1 MKKVPLTELVLDGFK
16 SFADRT
22 TIHFND
28 GITGIVGPNGSG
40 KSNITEAIRWVMG
53 ESSAKSLR
61 GTNMK
66 DVIFAGSQYRK
77 PLNKAEVTLI
87 FDNRKRELAFDT
99 DEVSITRNILRS
111 GDSEFLI
118 NGQQV
123 RMRDVRTLFL
133 DSGISQNSLAI
144 ISQGRVD
151 QILNSRPEQRRVI
164 FEEAAGVLHFKQQK
178 EAAQGQLKKTQDNL
192 IRINDLVKELEGR
205 LEPLHEQ
212 SSLAK
217 EYKFQKAGL
226 DKELK
231 SLLAFEIEDIN
242 KQKETIQK
250 SADKNKI
257 LLSKLDAEVKESQN
271 AVSEKRAEYQ
281 KIRDEREKVQNE
293 LLKLSQQLSDLNANL
308 QMAEQSRQFDD
319 ATKIEYQNQ
328 VETLKKS
335 LVQLNAH
342 LESLQKDQASLKK
355 QQAVLQEKR
364 DKLTSELSEN
374 PEELNKKLEDCR
386 NDYIQLLQDQAAV
399 NNQVINLNTE
409 LKRSKADT
417 TYQSNDVGKQ
427 LSEAKAELEKLRAEG
442 KDLTA
447 KRKDKNAAF
456 AEASDQSNDLNDQIR
471 RLQQT
476 VNDERNKLEKIEARH
491 EALINIQKRHE
502 GYYYGVRNVLNHL
515 NDFPGVIGAV
525 GELLTFPAELEAA
538 MTTAL
543 GGGVQD
549 LITDSRNSAKNAINQ
564 LKRSRAGRATF
575 LPLDGL
581 RQYTIPQSTVT
592 TLKSFNGFK
601 GIASELV
608 ESKTDHNIT
617 AAINYLLGSVLIVDT
632 IENAMAISQR
642 IGRYRIVTLD
652 GDVVSPGGSMTGGQK
667 NLRNNSPL
675 QTATEI
681 NQLEKQISS
690 LTRSFKEDQ
699 AQLKDL
705 VDQSVKVENKLQK
718 LHDSLQ
724 EINQTINE
732 AAISFQNQE
741 KEVKRLQDANTLYE
755 SRVKQ
760 RNDHIVEL
768 QKQIAE
774 ANDKQALLSKQG
786 EEKKS
791 QMNELQSRIKNFN
804 NLSQRVQS
812 ELSKLDPQI
821 AVFANKLENLAV
833 QEKDKRNQ
841 IDNNEKQAADLKEK
855 LTDLNQN
862 GELSVKKNTDLKK
875 QKEKI
880 KQKNEQ
886 LQNKLNELSSQL
898 GQFDAQINQ
907 LDQVASRNYDLRK
920 DAAIEQE
927 DYSVKIAKFN
937 SLIDQRLE
945 TLRDDYALTFEAA
958 IAQAEGQN
966 DQETREKL
974 AKSVKLHR
982 MSLEDIGPVN
992 LDSIQEYEDVKK
1004 RYDFLNGQQNDLLK
1018 ARDDLEKSMNELD
1031 EEVKSRFKATF
1042 EAVAES
1048 FKRIFPLVFGGG
1060 KAKLELTEPNNLLE
1074 TGIEIIAQPPGKKLQ
1089 RLSLLSGGERALTAI
1104 TLLFAMLQVNPVPFC
1119 LLDEVEAALDDAN
1132 VTRFAQFLLKYNLKT
1147 QFIVITHRR
1156 GTMKQAD
1163 QLYGVVMQESGISQ
1177 VLSVSLKEMKKK
1189 NGVK

>member
-1 MKKVPLTELVLDGFK
+1 MPLTELVLDGFK

-53 ESSAKSLR
+53 EASAKSLR

-77 PLNKAEVTLI
+77 SLNKAEVTLI
-87 FDNRKRELAFDT
+87 FDNQKRELAFDA
-99 DEVSITRNILRS
+99 DEVSITRKILRS

-242 KQKETIQK
+242 KQKEDVQK

-257 LLSKLDAEVKESQN
+257 LLSKLDAEVKESQD
-271 AVSEKRAEYQ
+271 AVSKKRAEYQ
-281 KIRDEREKVQNE
+281 EIRDEREKVQNE
-293 LLKLSQQLSDLNANL
+293 LLKLGQQLSDLNANL

-335 LVQLNAH
+335 LVELNAH
-342 LESLQKDQASLKK
+342 LDSLQKDQASLKK
-355 QQAVLQEKR
+355 QQAVLQKKR
-364 DKLTSELSEN
+364 DKLIGELSEN

-417 TYQSNDVGKQ
+417 TYQSNDVAKQ
-427 LSEAKAELEKLRAEG
+427 LTEAKAELEKLRTEG
-442 KDLTA
+442 KNLTA
-447 KRKDKNAAF
+447 KRKDKNTAF
-456 AEASDQSNDLNDQIR
+456 AEINDQSKELNEQIR
-471 RLQQT
+471 RLQET

-515 NDFPGVIGAV
+515 SDFPGVIGVV

-601 GIASELV
+601 GIASDLV

-617 AAINYLLGSVLIVDT
+617 AAINYLLGSVVIVDS

-681 NQLEKQISS
+681 NQLEQQIKS
-690 LTRSFKEDQ
+690 LTSSFKEDQ
-699 AQLKDL
+699 AQLKAL
-705 VDQSVKVENKLQK
+705 VDQSVEVDKKLQE

-732 AAISFQNQE
+732 TAISFQNQE

-755 SRVKQ
+755 SRVKE

-768 QKQIAE
+768 QKQIAD
-774 ANDKQALLSKQG
+774 ANDKQTLLSKQG
-786 EEKKS
+786 KEKKS
-791 QMNELQSRIKNFN
+791 RMNELQSRIKNFN

-833 QEKDKRNQ
+833 QEKDMRNQ
-841 IDNNEKQAADLKEK
+841 IDNNQKQAADLKEK
-855 LTDLNQN
+855 LASLNQN
-862 GELSVKKNTDLKK
+862 GELSAKKNADLKN
-875 QKEKI
+875 QKTEI
-880 KQKNEQ
+880 KQKHEE
-886 LQNKLNELSSQL
+886 LQNRLNELSSQL
-898 GQFDAQINQ
+898 GQLDAQINQ

-958 IAQAEGQN
+958 IAQAEGKN
-966 DQETREKL
+966 DQETRDKL

-982 MSLEDIGPVN
+982 MSIEDIGPVN

-1031 EEVKSRFKATF
+1031 EEVNSRFKATF

-1048 FKRIFPLVFGGG
+1048 FKKIFPLVFGGG

-1104 TLLFAMLQVNPVPFC
+1104 TLLFATLQVNPVPFC

-1132 VTRFAQFLLKYNLKT
+1132 VTRFAQFLLKYDLKT

-1163 QLYGVVMQESGISQ
+1163 QLYGVVMQESGVSQ
-1177 VLSVSLKEMKKK
+1177 VLSVSLKEMKNK

>member
-1 MKKVPLTELVLDGFK
+1 MPLTELVLDGFK

-355 QQAVLQEKR
+355 QQSVLQEKR

-617 AAINYLLGSVLIVDT
+617 AAINYLLGSVVIVDT

-862 GELSVKKNTDLKK
+862 GELFVKKNTDLKK
-875 QKEKI
+875 QKEEI

>member
-1 MKKVPLTELVLDGFK
+1 MLDGFK

-53 ESSAKSLR
+53 EASAKSLR
-61 GTNMK
+61 GMNMK

-87 FDNRKRELAFDT
+87 FDNQKRELAFDA
-99 DEVSITRNILRS
+99 DEVSITRKILRS

-242 KQKETIQK
+242 KQKEDVQK

-257 LLSKLDAEVKESQN
+257 LLSKLDAEVKESQD
-271 AVSEKRAEYQ
+271 AVSKKRAEYQ
-281 KIRDEREKVQNE
+281 EIRDEREKVQNE
-293 LLKLSQQLSDLNANL
+293 LLKLGQQLSDLNANL

-335 LVQLNAH
+335 LVELNAH
-342 LESLQKDQASLKK
+342 LDNLQKDQASLKK
-355 QQAVLQEKR
+355 QQAVLQKKR
-364 DKLTSELSEN
+364 DKLIGELSEN

-409 LKRSKADT
+409 LKRSKSDT
-417 TYQSNDVGKQ
+417 TYQSNDVAKQ
-427 LSEAKAELEKLRAEG
+427 LTEAKAELEKLRTEG
-442 KDLTA
+442 KNLTA
-447 KRKDKNAAF
+447 KRKDKNTAF
-456 AEASDQSNDLNDQIR
+456 AEINDQSKELNEQIR
-471 RLQQT
+471 RLQET

-515 NDFPGVIGAV
+515 SDFPGVIGVV

-601 GIASELV
+601 GIASDLV

-617 AAINYLLGSVLIVDT
+617 AAINYLLGSVVIVDS

-681 NQLEKQISS
+681 NQLEQQIKS
-690 LTRSFKEDQ
+690 LTSSFKEDQ
-699 AQLKDL
+699 AQLKAL
-705 VDQSVKVENKLQK
+705 VDQSVEVDKKLQE

-732 AAISFQNQE
+732 TAISFQNQE

-755 SRVKQ
+755 SRVKE

-768 QKQIAE
+768 QKQIAD
-774 ANDKQALLSKQG
+774 ANDKQTLLSKQG

-791 QMNELQSRIKNFN
+791 RMNELQSRIKNFN

-833 QEKDKRNQ
+833 QEKDMRNQ
-841 IDNNEKQAADLKEK
+841 IDNNQKQAADLKEK
-855 LTDLNQN
+855 LASLNQN
-862 GELSVKKNTDLKK
+862 GELSAKKNADLKN
-875 QKEKI
+875 QKTEI
-880 KQKNEQ
+880 KQKHEE
-886 LQNKLNELSSQL
+886 LQNRLNELSSQL
-898 GQFDAQINQ
+898 GQLDAQINQ

-958 IAQAEGQN
+958 IAQAEGKN
-966 DQETREKL
+966 DQETRDKL

-982 MSLEDIGPVN
+982 MSIEDIGPVN

-1031 EEVKSRFKATF
+1031 EEVNSRFKATF

-1048 FKRIFPLVFGGG
+1048 FKKIFPLVFGGG

-1132 VTRFAQFLLKYNLKT
+1132 VTRFAQFLLKYDLKT

-1163 QLYGVVMQESGISQ
+1163 QLYGVVMQESGVSQ
-1177 VLSVSLKEMKKK
+1177 VLSVSLKEMKNK

>member
-1 MKKVPLTELVLDGFK
+1 MPLTELVLDGFK

-319 ATKIEYQNQ
+319 ATKIEYKNQ

-364 DKLTSELSEN
+364 DKLTGELSEN

-617 AAINYLLGSVLIVDT
+617 AAINYLLGSVVIVDT

-705 VDQSVKVENKLQK
+705 VEQSVKVENKLQK

-875 QKEKI
+875 QKEEI

>member
-1 MKKVPLTELVLDGFK
+1 MPLTELVLDGFK

-364 DKLTSELSEN
+364 DKLTGELSEN

-447 KRKDKNAAF
+447 KRKDKNVAF

-791 QMNELQSRIKNFN
+791 QMNELQLRIKNFN

-841 IDNNEKQAADLKEK
+841 IDNNKKQAADLKEK

-875 QKEKI
+875 QKEEI

>member
-1 MKKVPLTELVLDGFK
+1 MPLTELVLDGFK

-53 ESSAKSLR
+53 EASAKSLR
-61 GTNMK
+61 GMNMK

-87 FDNRKRELAFDT
+87 FDNQKRELAFDA
-99 DEVSITRNILRS
+99 DEVSITRKILRS

-242 KQKETIQK
+242 KQKEDVQK

-257 LLSKLDAEVKESQN
+257 LLSKLDAEVKESQD
-271 AVSEKRAEYQ
+271 AVSKKRAEYQ
-281 KIRDEREKVQNE
+281 EIRDEREKVQNE
-293 LLKLSQQLSDLNANL
+293 LLKLGQQLSDLNANL

-335 LVQLNAH
+335 LVELNAH
-342 LESLQKDQASLKK
+342 LDNLQKDQASLKK
-355 QQAVLQEKR
+355 QQAVLQKKR
-364 DKLTSELSEN
+364 DKLIGELSEN

-417 TYQSNDVGKQ
+417 TYQSNDVAKQ
-427 LSEAKAELEKLRAEG
+427 LTEAKAELEKLRTEG
-442 KDLTA
+442 KNLTA
-447 KRKDKNAAF
+447 KRKDKNTAF
-456 AEASDQSNDLNDQIR
+456 AEINDQSKELNEQIR
-471 RLQQT
+471 RLQET

-515 NDFPGVIGAV
+515 SDFPGVIGVV

-564 LKRSRAGRATF
+564 LKHSRAGRATF

-581 RQYTIPQSTVT
+581 RQYAIPQSTVT

-601 GIASELV
+601 GIASDLV

-617 AAINYLLGSVLIVDT
+617 AAINYLLGSVVIVDS

-681 NQLEKQISS
+681 NQLEQQIKS
-690 LTRSFKEDQ
+690 LTSSFKEDQ
-699 AQLKDL
+699 AQLKAL
-705 VDQSVKVENKLQK
+705 VDQSVEVDKKLQE

-732 AAISFQNQE
+732 TAISFQNQE

-755 SRVKQ
+755 SRVKE

-768 QKQIAE
+768 QKQIAD
-774 ANDKQALLSKQG
+774 ANDKQTLLSKQG

-791 QMNELQSRIKNFN
+791 RMNELQSRIKNFN

-833 QEKDKRNQ
+833 QEKDMRNQ
-841 IDNNEKQAADLKEK
+841 IDNNQKQAADLKEK
-855 LTDLNQN
+855 LASLNQN
-862 GELSVKKNTDLKK
+862 GELSAKKNADLKN
-875 QKEKI
+875 QKTEI
-880 KQKNEQ
+880 KQKHEE
-886 LQNKLNELSSQL
+886 LQNRLNELSSQL
-898 GQFDAQINQ
+898 GQLDAQINQ

-958 IAQAEGQN
+958 IAQAEGKN
-966 DQETREKL
+966 DQETRDKL

-982 MSLEDIGPVN
+982 MSIEDIGPVN

-1031 EEVKSRFKATF
+1031 EEVNSRFKATF

-1048 FKRIFPLVFGGG
+1048 FKKIFPLVFGGG

-1132 VTRFAQFLLKYNLKT
+1132 VTRFAQFLLKYDLKT

-1163 QLYGVVMQESGISQ
+1163 QLYGVVMQESGVSQ
-1177 VLSVSLKEMKKK
+1177 VLSVSLKEMKNK

>member
-1 MKKVPLTELVLDGFK
+1 MPLTELVLDGFK

-355 QQAVLQEKR
+355 QQSVLQEKR

-617 AAINYLLGSVLIVDT
+617 AAINYLLGSVVIVDT

-841 IDNNEKQAADLKEK
+841 IDNNEKQAADLKGK

-875 QKEKI
+875 QKEEI

>member
-1 MKKVPLTELVLDGFK
+1 MPLTELVLDGFK

-61 GTNMK
+61 GMNMK

-87 FDNRKRELAFDT
+87 FDNQKRELAFDA
-99 DEVSITRNILRS
+99 DEVSITRKILRS

-164 FEEAAGVLHFKQQK
+164 FEEASGVLHFKQQK

-242 KQKETIQK
+242 KQKEDVQK

-257 LLSKLDAEVKESQN
+257 LLSKLDAEVKESQD
-271 AVSEKRAEYQ
+271 AVSKKRAEYQ
-281 KIRDEREKVQNE
+281 EIRDEREKVQNE
-293 LLKLSQQLSDLNANL
+293 LLKLGQQLSDLNANL

-335 LVQLNAH
+335 LVELNAH
-342 LESLQKDQASLKK
+342 LDNLQKDQASLKK
-355 QQAVLQEKR
+355 QQAVLQKKR
-364 DKLTSELSEN
+364 DKLIGELSEN

-417 TYQSNDVGKQ
+417 TYQSNDVAKQ
-427 LSEAKAELEKLRAEG
+427 LTEAKAELEKLRTEG
-442 KDLTA
+442 KNLTA
-447 KRKDKNAAF
+447 KRKDKNTAF
-456 AEASDQSNDLNDQIR
+456 AETNDQSKELNEQIR
-471 RLQQT
+471 RLQET

-515 NDFPGVIGAV
+515 SDFPGVIGAV

-601 GIASELV
+601 GIASDLV

-617 AAINYLLGSVLIVDT
+617 AAINYLLGSVVIVDS

-681 NQLEKQISS
+681 NQLEQQIKS
-690 LTRSFKEDQ
+690 LISSFKEDQ
-699 AQLKDL
+699 AQLKAL
-705 VDQSVKVENKLQK
+705 VDQSVEVDKKLQE

-732 AAISFQNQE
+732 VAISFQNQE

-755 SRVKQ
+755 SRVKE

-768 QKQIAE
+768 QKQIAD
-774 ANDKQALLSKQG
+774 ANDKQTLLSKQG

-791 QMNELQSRIKNFN
+791 RMNELQSRIKNFN

-841 IDNNEKQAADLKEK
+841 IDNNQKQAADLKEK
-855 LTDLNQN
+855 LASLNQN
-862 GELSVKKNTDLKK
+862 GELSVKKNADLKN
-875 QKEKI
+875 QKTKI
-880 KQKNEQ
+880 KQKHEE
-886 LQNKLNELSSQL
+886 LQNRLNELSSQL

-958 IAQAEGQN
+958 IAQAEGKN
-966 DQETREKL
+966 DQETRDKL

-982 MSLEDIGPVN
+982 MSIEDIGPVN

-1048 FKRIFPLVFGGG
+1048 FKNIFPLVFGGG

-1104 TLLFAMLQVNPVPFC
+1104 TLLFAILQVNPVPFC

-1132 VTRFAQFLLKYNLKT
+1132 VTRFAQFLLKYDLKT

-1163 QLYGVVMQESGISQ
+1163 QLYGVVMQESGVSQ
-1177 VLSVSLKEMKKK
+1177 VLSVSLKEMKNK

>member
-1 MKKVPLTELVLDGFK
+1 MPLTELVLDGFK

-53 ESSAKSLR
+53 EASAKSLR
-61 GTNMK
+61 GMNMK

-87 FDNRKRELAFDT
+87 FYNQKRELAFDA
-99 DEVSITRNILRS
+99 DEVSITRKILRS

-242 KQKETIQK
+242 KQKEDVQK

-257 LLSKLDAEVKESQN
+257 LLSKLDAEVKESQD
-271 AVSEKRAEYQ
+271 AVSKKRAEYQ
-281 KIRDEREKVQNE
+281 EIRDEREKVQNE
-293 LLKLSQQLSDLNANL
+293 LLKLGQQLSDLNANL

-335 LVQLNAH
+335 LVELNAH
-342 LESLQKDQASLKK
+342 LDNLQKDQASLKK
-355 QQAVLQEKR
+355 QQAVLQKKR
-364 DKLTSELSEN
+364 DKLTGELSEN

-417 TYQSNDVGKQ
+417 TYQSNDVAKQ
-427 LSEAKAELEKLRAEG
+427 LTEAKAELEKLRTEG
-442 KDLTA
+442 KNLTA
-447 KRKDKNAAF
+447 KRKDKNTAF
-456 AEASDQSNDLNDQIR
+456 AETNDQSKELNEQIR
-471 RLQQT
+471 RLQET

-515 NDFPGVIGAV
+515 SDFPGVIGAV

-601 GIASELV
+601 GIASDLV

-617 AAINYLLGSVLIVDT
+617 AAINYLLGSVVIVDS

-681 NQLEKQISS
+681 NQLEQQIKS
-690 LTRSFKEDQ
+690 LTSSFKEDQ
-699 AQLKDL
+699 AQLKAL
-705 VDQSVKVENKLQK
+705 VDQSVEVDKKLQE

-755 SRVKQ
+755 SRVKE

-768 QKQIAE
+768 QKQIAD
-774 ANDKQALLSKQG
+774 ANDKQTLLSKQG

-791 QMNELQSRIKNFN
+791 RMNELQSRIKNFN
-804 NLSQRVQS
+804 NLSKRVQS

-821 AVFANKLENLAV
+821 AVFANKLENLTV

-841 IDNNEKQAADLKEK
+841 IDNNQKQAADLKEK
-855 LTDLNQN
+855 LASLNQN
-862 GELSVKKNTDLKK
+862 GELSVKKNADLKN
-875 QKEKI
+875 QKTEI
-880 KQKNEQ
+880 KQKHEE
-886 LQNKLNELSSQL
+886 LQNRLNELSSQL

-907 LDQVASRNYDLRK
+907 FDQVASRNYDLRK

-958 IAQAEGQN
+958 IAQAEGKN
-966 DQETREKL
+966 DQETRDKL

-982 MSLEDIGPVN
+982 MSIEDIGPVN

-1048 FKRIFPLVFGGG
+1048 FKKIFPLVFGGG

-1089 RLSLLSGGERALTAI
+1089 RLTLLSGGERALTAI

-1132 VTRFAQFLLKYNLKT
+1132 VTRFAQFLLKYDLRT

-1163 QLYGVVMQESGISQ
+1163 QLYGVVMQESGVSQ
-1177 VLSVSLKEMKKK
+1177 VLSVSLKEMKNK

>member
-1 MKKVPLTELVLDGFK
+1 MPLTELVLDGFK

-53 ESSAKSLR
+53 EASAKSLR
-61 GTNMK
+61 GMNMK

-87 FDNRKRELAFDT
+87 FDNQKRELAFDA
-99 DEVSITRNILRS
+99 DEVSITRKILRS

-242 KQKETIQK
+242 KQKEDVQK

-257 LLSKLDAEVKESQN
+257 LLSKLDAEVKESQD
-271 AVSEKRAEYQ
+271 AVSKKRAEYQ
-281 KIRDEREKVQNE
+281 EIRDEREKVQNE
-293 LLKLSQQLSDLNANL
+293 LLKLGQQLSDLNANL

-335 LVQLNAH
+335 LVELNAQ
-342 LESLQKDQASLKK
+342 LDNLQKDQASLKK
-355 QQAVLQEKR
+355 QQAVLQKKR
-364 DKLTSELSEN
+364 DKLTGELSEN

-417 TYQSNDVGKQ
+417 TYQSNDVAKQ
-427 LSEAKAELEKLRAEG
+427 LTEAKAELEKLRTEG
-442 KDLTA
+442 KNLTA
-447 KRKDKNAAF
+447 KRKDKNTAF
-456 AEASDQSNDLNDQIR
+456 AEINDQSKELNEQIR
-471 RLQQT
+471 RLQET

-515 NDFPGVIGAV
+515 SDFPGVIGVV

-592 TLKSFNGFK
+592 ILKSFNGFK
-601 GIASELV
+601 GIASDLV

-617 AAINYLLGSVLIVDT
+617 AAINYLLGSVVIVDS

-681 NQLEKQISS
+681 NQLEQQIKS
-690 LTRSFKEDQ
+690 LTSSFKEDQ
-699 AQLKDL
+699 AQLKAL
-705 VDQSVKVENKLQK
+705 VDQSVEVDKKLQE

-732 AAISFQNQE
+732 TAISFQNQE

-755 SRVKQ
+755 SRVKE

-768 QKQIAE
+768 QKQIAD
-774 ANDKQALLSKQG
+774 ANDKQTLLSKQG
-786 EEKKS
+786 KEKKS
-791 QMNELQSRIKNFN
+791 RMNELQSRIKNFN

-833 QEKDKRNQ
+833 QEKDMRNQ
-841 IDNNEKQAADLKEK
+841 IDNNQKQAADLKEK
-855 LTDLNQN
+855 LASLNQN
-862 GELSVKKNTDLKK
+862 GELSAKKNADLKN
-875 QKEKI
+875 QKTEI
-880 KQKNEQ
+880 KQKHEE
-886 LQNKLNELSSQL
+886 LQNRLNELSSQL
-898 GQFDAQINQ
+898 GQLDAQINQ

-958 IAQAEGQN
+958 IAQAEGKN
-966 DQETREKL
+966 DQETRDKL

-982 MSLEDIGPVN
+982 MSIEDIGPVN

-1031 EEVKSRFKATF
+1031 EEVNSRFKATF

-1048 FKRIFPLVFGGG
+1048 FKKIFPLVFGGG

-1132 VTRFAQFLLKYNLKT
+1132 VTRFAQFLLKYDLKT

-1163 QLYGVVMQESGISQ
+1163 QLYGVVMQESGVSQ
-1177 VLSVSLKEMKKK
+1177 VLSVSLKEMKNK

>member
-1 MKKVPLTELVLDGFK
+1 MPLTELVLDGFK

-53 ESSAKSLR
+53 EASAKSLR
-61 GTNMK
+61 GMNMK

-87 FDNRKRELAFDT
+87 FDNQKRELAFDA
-99 DEVSITRNILRS
+99 DEVSITRKILRS

-242 KQKETIQK
+242 KQKEDVQK

-257 LLSKLDAEVKESQN
+257 LLSKLDAEVKESQD
-271 AVSEKRAEYQ
+271 AVSKKRAEYQ
-281 KIRDEREKVQNE
+281 EIRDEREKVQNE
-293 LLKLSQQLSDLNANL
+293 LLKLGQQLSDLNANL

-335 LVQLNAH
+335 LVELNAQ
-342 LESLQKDQASLKK
+342 LDNLQKDQASLKK
-355 QQAVLQEKR
+355 QQAVLQKKR
-364 DKLTSELSEN
+364 DKLTGELSEN

-417 TYQSNDVGKQ
+417 TYQSNDVAKQ
-427 LSEAKAELEKLRAEG
+427 LTEAKAELKKLRTEG
-442 KDLTA
+442 KNLTA
-447 KRKDKNAAF
+447 KRKDKNTAF
-456 AEASDQSNDLNDQIR
+456 AEINDQSKELNEQIR
-471 RLQQT
+471 RLQET

-515 NDFPGVIGAV
+515 SDFPGVIGVV

-592 TLKSFNGFK
+592 ILKSFNGFK
-601 GIASELV
+601 GIASDLV

-617 AAINYLLGSVLIVDT
+617 AAINYLLGSVVIVDS

-681 NQLEKQISS
+681 NQLEQQIKS
-690 LTRSFKEDQ
+690 LTSSFKEDQ
-699 AQLKDL
+699 AQLKAL
-705 VDQSVKVENKLQK
+705 VDKSVEVDKKLQE

-732 AAISFQNQE
+732 TAISFQNQE

-755 SRVKQ
+755 SRVKE

-768 QKQIAE
+768 QKQIAD
-774 ANDKQALLSKQG
+774 ANDKQTLLSKQG
-786 EEKKS
+786 KEKKS
-791 QMNELQSRIKNFN
+791 RMNELQSRIKNFN

-833 QEKDKRNQ
+833 QEKDMRNQ
-841 IDNNEKQAADLKEK
+841 IDNNQKQAADLKEK
-855 LTDLNQN
+855 LASLNQN
-862 GELSVKKNTDLKK
+862 GELSAKKNADLKN
-875 QKEKI
+875 QKTEI
-880 KQKNEQ
+880 KQKHEE
-886 LQNKLNELSSQL
+886 LQNRLNELSSQL
-898 GQFDAQINQ
+898 GQLDAQINQ

-958 IAQAEGQN
+958 IAQAEGKN
-966 DQETREKL
+966 DQETRDKL

-982 MSLEDIGPVN
+982 MSIEDIGPVN

-1031 EEVKSRFKATF
+1031 EEVNSRFKATF

-1048 FKRIFPLVFGGG
+1048 FKKIFPLVFGGG

-1132 VTRFAQFLLKYNLKT
+1132 VTRFAQFLLKYDLKT

-1163 QLYGVVMQESGISQ
+1163 QLYGVVMQESGVSQ
-1177 VLSVSLKEMKKK
+1177 VLSVSLKEMKNK

>member
-1 MKKVPLTELVLDGFK
+1 MPLTELVLDGFK

-319 ATKIEYQNQ
+319 ATKIEYKNQ

-364 DKLTSELSEN
+364 DKLTGELSEN

-791 QMNELQSRIKNFN
+791 QMNELQLRIKNFN

-841 IDNNEKQAADLKEK
+841 IDNNKKQAADLKEK

-945 TLRDDYALTFEAA
+945 TLCDDYALTFEAA

>member
-1 MKKVPLTELVLDGFK
+1 MPLTELVLDGFK

-319 ATKIEYQNQ
+319 ATKIEYKNQ

-364 DKLTSELSEN
+364 DKLTGELSEN

-447 KRKDKNAAF
+447 KRKDKNVAF

-791 QMNELQSRIKNFN
+791 QMNELQLRIKNFN

-841 IDNNEKQAADLKEK
+841 IDNNKKQAADLKEK

>member
-1 MKKVPLTELVLDGFK
+1 MPLTELVLDGFK

-355 QQAVLQEKR
+355 QQSVLQEKR

-791 QMNELQSRIKNFN
+791 QMNELQLRIKNFN

-875 QKEKI
+875 QKEEI

>member
-1 MKKVPLTELVLDGFK
+1 MPLTELVLDGFK

-242 KQKETIQK
+242 KRKETIQK

-328 VETLKKS
+328 IETLKKS
-335 LVQLNAH
+335 LVQLSAH

-364 DKLTSELSEN
+364 DKLTGELSEN

-617 AAINYLLGSVLIVDT
+617 AAINYLLGSVVIVDT

-841 IDNNEKQAADLKEK
+841 IDNNKKQAADLKEK

-886 LQNKLNELSSQL
+886 LQNKLNELSPQL

>member
-1 MKKVPLTELVLDGFK
+1 MPLTELVLDGFK

-364 DKLTSELSEN
+364 DKLTGELSEN

-456 AEASDQSNDLNDQIR
+456 AETSDQSNDLNDQIR

-617 AAINYLLGSVLIVDT
+617 AAINYLLGSVVIVDT

-791 QMNELQSRIKNFN
+791 QMNELQLRIKNFN

>member
-1 MKKVPLTELVLDGFK
+1 MPLTELVLDGFK

-53 ESSAKSLR
+53 EASAKSLR
-61 GTNMK
+61 GMNMK

-87 FDNRKRELAFDT
+87 FDNQKRELAFDA
-99 DEVSITRNILRS
+99 DEVSITRKILRS

-242 KQKETIQK
+242 KQKEDVQK

-257 LLSKLDAEVKESQN
+257 LLSKLDAEVKESQD
-271 AVSEKRAEYQ
+271 AVSKKRAEYQ
-281 KIRDEREKVQNE
+281 EIRDEREKVQNE
-293 LLKLSQQLSDLNANL
+293 LLKLGQQLSDLNANL
-308 QMAEQSRQFDD
+308 QMSEQSRQFDD

-335 LVQLNAH
+335 LVELNAH
-342 LESLQKDQASLKK
+342 LDNLQKDQASLKK
-355 QQAVLQEKR
+355 QQAVLQKKR
-364 DKLTSELSEN
+364 DKLIGELSEN

-409 LKRSKADT
+409 LKRSKSDT
-417 TYQSNDVGKQ
+417 TYQSNDVAKQ
-427 LSEAKAELEKLRAEG
+427 LTEAKAELEKLRTEG
-442 KDLTA
+442 KNLTA
-447 KRKDKNAAF
+447 KRKDKNTAF
-456 AEASDQSNDLNDQIR
+456 AEINDQSKELNEQIR
-471 RLQQT
+471 RLQET

-515 NDFPGVIGAV
+515 SDFPGVIGVV

-601 GIASELV
+601 GIASDLV

-617 AAINYLLGSVLIVDT
+617 AAINYLLGSVVIVDS

-681 NQLEKQISS
+681 NQLEQQIKS
-690 LTRSFKEDQ
+690 LTSSFKEDQ
-699 AQLKDL
+699 AQLKAL
-705 VDQSVKVENKLQK
+705 VDQSVEVDKKLQE

-732 AAISFQNQE
+732 TAISFQNQE

-755 SRVKQ
+755 SRVKE

-768 QKQIAE
+768 QKQIAD
-774 ANDKQALLSKQG
+774 ANDKQTLLSKQG

-791 QMNELQSRIKNFN
+791 RMNELQSRIKNFN

-833 QEKDKRNQ
+833 QEKDMRNQ
-841 IDNNEKQAADLKEK
+841 IDNNQKQAADLKEK
-855 LTDLNQN
+855 LASLNQN
-862 GELSVKKNTDLKK
+862 GELSAKKNADLKN
-875 QKEKI
+875 QKTEI
-880 KQKNEQ
+880 KQKHEE
-886 LQNKLNELSSQL
+886 LQNRLNELSSQL
-898 GQFDAQINQ
+898 GQLDAQINQ

-958 IAQAEGQN
+958 IAQAEGKN
-966 DQETREKL
+966 DQETRDKL

-982 MSLEDIGPVN
+982 MSIEDIGPVN

-1031 EEVKSRFKATF
+1031 EEVNSRFKATF

-1048 FKRIFPLVFGGG
+1048 FKKIFPLVFGGG

-1132 VTRFAQFLLKYNLKT
+1132 VTRFAQFLLKYDLKT

-1163 QLYGVVMQESGISQ
+1163 QLYGVVMQESGVSQ
-1177 VLSVSLKEMKKK
+1177 VLSVSLKEMKNK

>member
-1 MKKVPLTELVLDGFK
+1 MPLTELVLDGFK

-53 ESSAKSLR
+53 EASAKSLR
-61 GTNMK
+61 GMNMK

-87 FDNRKRELAFDT
+87 FDNQKRELAFDA
-99 DEVSITRNILRS
+99 DEVSITRKILRS

-164 FEEAAGVLHFKQQK
+164 FEEASGVLHFKQQK

-242 KQKETIQK
+242 KQKEDVQK

-257 LLSKLDAEVKESQN
+257 LLSKLDAEVKESQD
-271 AVSEKRAEYQ
+271 AVSKKRAEYQ
-281 KIRDEREKVQNE
+281 EIRDEREKVQNE
-293 LLKLSQQLSDLNANL
+293 LLKLGQQLSDLNANL

-335 LVQLNAH
+335 LVELNAH
-342 LESLQKDQASLKK
+342 LDNLQKDQASLKK
-355 QQAVLQEKR
+355 QQAVLQKKR
-364 DKLTSELSEN
+364 DKLIGELSEN

-417 TYQSNDVGKQ
+417 TYQSNDVAKQ
-427 LSEAKAELEKLRAEG
+427 LTEAKAELEKLRTEG
-442 KDLTA
+442 KNLTA
-447 KRKDKNAAF
+447 KRKDKNTAF
-456 AEASDQSNDLNDQIR
+456 AETNDQSKELNEQIR
-471 RLQQT
+471 RLQET

-515 NDFPGVIGAV
+515 SDFPGVIGAV

-601 GIASELV
+601 GIASDLV

-617 AAINYLLGSVLIVDT
+617 AAINYLLGSVVIVDS

-681 NQLEKQISS
+681 NQLEQQIKS
-690 LTRSFKEDQ
+690 LTSSFKEDQ
-699 AQLKDL
+699 AQLKAL
-705 VDQSVKVENKLQK
+705 VDQSVKVDKKLQE

-732 AAISFQNQE
+732 VAISFQNQE

-755 SRVKQ
+755 SRVKE

-768 QKQIAE
+768 QKQIAD
-774 ANDKQALLSKQG
+774 ANDKQTLLSKQG

-791 QMNELQSRIKNFN
+791 RMNELQSRIKNFN

-841 IDNNEKQAADLKEK
+841 IDNNQKQAADLKEK
-855 LTDLNQN
+855 LASLNQN
-862 GELSVKKNTDLKK
+862 GELSVKKNADLKN
-875 QKEKI
+875 QKTKI
-880 KQKNEQ
+880 KQKHEE
-886 LQNKLNELSSQL
+886 LQNRLNELSSQL

-958 IAQAEGQN
+958 IAQAEGKN
-966 DQETREKL
+966 DQETRDKL

-982 MSLEDIGPVN
+982 MSIEDIGPVN

-1048 FKRIFPLVFGGG
+1048 FKNIFPLVFGGG

-1132 VTRFAQFLLKYNLKT
+1132 VTRFAQFLLKYDLKT

-1163 QLYGVVMQESGISQ
+1163 QLYGVVMQESGVSQ
-1177 VLSVSLKEMKKK
+1177 VLSVSLKEMKNK

>member
-1 MKKVPLTELVLDGFK
+1 MPLTELVLDGFK

-355 QQAVLQEKR
+355 QQSVLQEKR
-364 DKLTSELSEN
+364 DKLTGELSEN

-617 AAINYLLGSVLIVDT
+617 AAINYLLGSVVIVDT

-875 QKEKI
+875 QKEEI

>member
-1 MKKVPLTELVLDGFK
+1 MPLTELVLDGFK
-16 SFADRT
+16 SFADKT

-319 ATKIEYQNQ
+319 ATKIEYKNQ

-364 DKLTSELSEN
+364 DKLTGELSEN

>member
-1 MKKVPLTELVLDGFK
+1 MPLTELVLDGFK

-99 DEVSITRNILRS
+99 DEVSITRKILRS

-133 DSGISQNSLAI
+133 DSCISQNSLAI

-364 DKLTSELSEN
+364 DKLTGELSEN

-675 QTATEI
+675 QTAAEI
-681 NQLEKQISS
+681 NQLEKQISN

-705 VDQSVKVENKLQK
+705 VAQSVKVENKLQK

-927 DYSVKIAKFN
+927 DYSVKIVKFN

-1119 LLDEVEAALDDAN
+1119 LLDEVESALDDAN
-1132 VTRFAQFLLKYNLKT
+1132 VTRFAQFLLKYDLKT

>member
-1 MKKVPLTELVLDGFK
+1 MPLTELVLDGFK

-364 DKLTSELSEN
+364 DKLTGELSEN

-456 AEASDQSNDLNDQIR
+456 AETSDQSNDLNDQIR

-617 AAINYLLGSVLIVDT
+617 AAINYLLGSVVIVDT

-675 QTATEI
+675 QTAAEI
-681 NQLEKQISS
+681 NQLEKQISN

-699 AQLKDL
+699 VQLKDL

-841 IDNNEKQAADLKEK
+841 IDNNKKQAADLKEK

>member
-1 MKKVPLTELVLDGFK
+1 MPLTELVLDGFK

-319 ATKIEYQNQ
+319 ATKIEYKNQ

-364 DKLTSELSEN
+364 DKLTGELSEN

-617 AAINYLLGSVLIVDT
+617 AAINYLLGSVVIVDT

-652 GDVVSPGGSMTGGQK
+652 GDIVSPGGSMTGGQK

-791 QMNELQSRIKNFN
+791 QMNELQLRIKNFN

-841 IDNNEKQAADLKEK
+841 IDNNKKQAADLKEK

-875 QKEKI
+875 QKEEI

-1031 EEVKSRFKATF
+1031 KEVKSRFKATF

>member
-1 MKKVPLTELVLDGFK
+1 MPLTELVLDGFK

-364 DKLTSELSEN
+364 GKLTGELSEN

-617 AAINYLLGSVLIVDT
+617 AAINYLLGSVVIVDT

-791 QMNELQSRIKNFN
+791 QMNELQLRIKNFN

-841 IDNNEKQAADLKEK
+841 IDNNKKQAADLKEK

-875 QKEKI
+875 QKEEI

>member
-1 MKKVPLTELVLDGFK
+1 MPLTELVLDGFK

-99 DEVSITRNILRS
+99 DEVSITRKILRS

-133 DSGISQNSLAI
+133 DSCISQNSLAI

-164 FEEAAGVLHFKQQK
+164 FEEAAGVLHFKRQK

-364 DKLTSELSEN
+364 DKLTGELSEN

-690 LTRSFKEDQ
+690 LTRSFKKDQ

-705 VDQSVKVENKLQK
+705 VAQSVKVENKLQK
-718 LHDSLQ
+718 LRDSLQ

-875 QKEKI
+875 QKEEI

-927 DYSVKIAKFN
+927 DYSVKIVKFN

-1048 FKRIFPLVFGGG
+1048 FRRIFPLVFGGG

-1132 VTRFAQFLLKYNLKT
+1132 VTRFAQFLLKYDLKT

>member
-1 MKKVPLTELVLDGFK
+1 MPLTELVLDGFK

-99 DEVSITRNILRS
+99 DEVSITRKILRS

-364 DKLTSELSEN
+364 DKLTGELSEN

-875 QKEKI
+875 QKEEI

-1177 VLSVSLKEMKKK
+1177 ILSVSLKEMKKK

>member
-1 MKKVPLTELVLDGFK
+1 MPLTELVLDGFK

-364 DKLTSELSEN
+364 DKLTGELSEN

-617 AAINYLLGSVLIVDT
+617 AAINYLLGSVVIVDT

-675 QTATEI
+675 QTAAEI

-841 IDNNEKQAADLKEK
+841 IDNNKKQAADLKEK

-875 QKEKI
+875 QKEEI

>member
-1 MKKVPLTELVLDGFK
+1 MPLTELVLDGFK

-53 ESSAKSLR
+53 EASAKSLR
-61 GTNMK
+61 GMNMK

-87 FDNRKRELAFDT
+87 FDNQKRELAFDA
-99 DEVSITRNILRS
+99 DEVSITRKILRS

-118 NGQQV
+118 NGQQA

-178 EAAQGQLKKTQDNL
+178 EVAQGQLKKTQDNL

-242 KQKETIQK
+242 KQKEDVQK

-257 LLSKLDAEVKESQN
+257 LLSKLDAEVKESQD
-271 AVSEKRAEYQ
+271 AVSKKRAEYQ
-281 KIRDEREKVQNE
+281 EIRDEREKVQNE
-293 LLKLSQQLSDLNANL
+293 LLKLGQQLSDLNANL

-335 LVQLNAH
+335 LVELNAH
-342 LESLQKDQASLKK
+342 LDNLQKDQASLKK
-355 QQAVLQEKR
+355 QQAVLQKKR
-364 DKLTSELSEN
+364 DKLIGELSEN

-417 TYQSNDVGKQ
+417 TYQSNDVAKQ
-427 LSEAKAELEKLRAEG
+427 LTEAKAELEKLRTEG
-442 KDLTA
+442 KNLTA
-447 KRKDKNAAF
+447 KRKDKNTAF
-456 AEASDQSNDLNDQIR
+456 AETNDQSKELNEQIR
-471 RLQQT
+471 CLQET

-515 NDFPGVIGAV
+515 SDFPGVIGAV

-601 GIASELV
+601 GIASDLV

-617 AAINYLLGSVLIVDT
+617 AAITYLLGSVVIVDS

-681 NQLEKQISS
+681 NQLEQQIKS
-690 LTRSFKEDQ
+690 LTSSFKEDQ
-699 AQLKDL
+699 AQLKAL
-705 VDQSVKVENKLQK
+705 VDQSVEVDKKLQE

-732 AAISFQNQE
+732 VAISFQNQE

-755 SRVKQ
+755 SRVKE
-760 RNDHIVEL
+760 RNDHMVEL
-768 QKQIAE
+768 QKQIAD
-774 ANDKQALLSKQG
+774 ANDKQTLLSKQG

-791 QMNELQSRIKNFN
+791 RMNELQSRIKNFN

-833 QEKDKRNQ
+833 QEKDKQNQ
-841 IDNNEKQAADLKEK
+841 IDNNQKQAADLKEK
-855 LTDLNQN
+855 LASLNQN
-862 GELSVKKNTDLKK
+862 GELSVKKNADLKN
-875 QKEKI
+875 QKTKI
-880 KQKNEQ
+880 KQKHED
-886 LQNKLNELSSQL
+886 LQNRLNELSSQL

-945 TLRDDYALTFEAA
+945 TLRDDYTLTFEAA
-958 IAQAEGQN
+958 IAQAEGKN
-966 DQETREKL
+966 DQETRDKL
-974 AKSVKLHR
+974 AKSVKLRR
-982 MSLEDIGPVN
+982 MSIEDIGPVN

-1048 FKRIFPLVFGGG
+1048 FKNIFPLVFGGG

-1132 VTRFAQFLLKYNLKT
+1132 VTRFAQFLLKYDLKT

-1163 QLYGVVMQESGISQ
+1163 QLYGVVMQESGVSQ
-1177 VLSVSLKEMKKK
+1177 VLSVSLKEMKNK

>member
-1 MKKVPLTELVLDGFK
+1 MPLTELVLDGFK

-53 ESSAKSLR
+53 EASAKSLR
-61 GTNMK
+61 GMNMK

-87 FDNRKRELAFDT
+87 FDNQKRELAFDA
-99 DEVSITRNILRS
+99 DEVSITRKILRS

-242 KQKETIQK
+242 KQKEDVQK

-257 LLSKLDAEVKESQN
+257 LLSKLDAEVKESQD
-271 AVSEKRAEYQ
+271 AVSKKRAEYQ
-281 KIRDEREKVQNE
+281 EIRDEREKVQNE
-293 LLKLSQQLSDLNANL
+293 LLKLGRQLSDLNANL

-335 LVQLNAH
+335 LVELNAH
-342 LESLQKDQASLKK
+342 LDNLQKDQASLKK
-355 QQAVLQEKR
+355 QQAVLQKKR
-364 DKLTSELSEN
+364 DKLIGELSEN

-417 TYQSNDVGKQ
+417 TYQSNDVAKQ
-427 LSEAKAELEKLRAEG
+427 LTEAKAELEKLRTEG
-442 KDLTA
+442 KNLTA
-447 KRKDKNAAF
+447 KRKDKNTAF
-456 AEASDQSNDLNDQIR
+456 AETNDQSKELNEQIR
-471 RLQQT
+471 RLQET

-515 NDFPGVIGAV
+515 SDFPGVIGAV

-538 MTTAL
+538 MTTVL

-601 GIASELV
+601 GIASDLV

-617 AAINYLLGSVLIVDT
+617 AAINYLLGSVVIVDS

-681 NQLEKQISS
+681 NQLEQQIKS
-690 LTRSFKEDQ
+690 LTSSFKEDQ
-699 AQLKDL
+699 AQLKAL
-705 VDQSVKVENKLQK
+705 VDQSVEVGKKLQE

-755 SRVKQ
+755 SRVKE

-768 QKQIAE
+768 QKQIAD
-774 ANDKQALLSKQG
+774 ANDKQTLLSKQG

-791 QMNELQSRIKNFN
+791 RMNELQSRIKNFN

-841 IDNNEKQAADLKEK
+841 IDNNQKQAADLKEK
-855 LTDLNQN
+855 LASLNQN
-862 GELSVKKNTDLKK
+862 GELSVKKNADLKN
-875 QKEKI
+875 QKTEI
-880 KQKNEQ
+880 KQKHEE
-886 LQNKLNELSSQL
+886 LQNRLNELSSQL

-907 LDQVASRNYDLRK
+907 FDQVASRNYDLRK

-958 IAQAEGQN
+958 IAQAEGKN
-966 DQETREKL
+966 DQETRDKL

-982 MSLEDIGPVN
+982 MSIEDIGPVN

-1048 FKRIFPLVFGGG
+1048 FKKIFPLVFGGG

-1132 VTRFAQFLLKYNLKT
+1132 VTRFAQFLLKYDLRT

-1163 QLYGVVMQESGISQ
+1163 QLYGVVMQESGVSQ
-1177 VLSVSLKEMKKK
+1177 VLSVSLKEMKNK

>member
-1 MKKVPLTELVLDGFK
+1 MPLTELVLDGFK

-364 DKLTSELSEN
+364 DKLTGELSEN

-456 AEASDQSNDLNDQIR
+456 AETSDQSNDLNDQIR

-617 AAINYLLGSVLIVDT
+617 AAINYLLGSVVIVDT

-675 QTATEI
+675 QTAAEI
-681 NQLEKQISS
+681 NQLEKQISN

-791 QMNELQSRIKNFN
+791 QMNELQLRIKNFN

-841 IDNNEKQAADLKEK
+841 IDNNKKQAADLKEK

-875 QKEKI
+875 QKEEI

>member
-1 MKKVPLTELVLDGFK
+1 MPLTELVLDGFK
-16 SFADRT
+16 SFADKT

-364 DKLTSELSEN
+364 DKLTGELSEN

-617 AAINYLLGSVLIVDT
+617 AAINYLLGSVVIVDT

-791 QMNELQSRIKNFN
+791 QMNELQLRIKNFN

-841 IDNNEKQAADLKEK
+841 IDNNKKQAADLKEK

>member
-1 MKKVPLTELVLDGFK
+1 MPLTELVLDGFK

-319 ATKIEYQNQ
+319 ATKIEYKNQ

-364 DKLTSELSEN
+364 DKLTGELSEN

-617 AAINYLLGSVLIVDT
+617 AAINYLLGSVVIVDT

-675 QTATEI
+675 QTAAEI
-681 NQLEKQISS
+681 NQLEKQISN

-791 QMNELQSRIKNFN
+791 QMNELQLRIKNFN

-841 IDNNEKQAADLKEK
+841 IDNNKKQAADLKEK

-875 QKEKI
+875 QKEEI

>member
-1 MKKVPLTELVLDGFK
+1 MPLTELVLDGFK

-281 KIRDEREKVQNE
+281 KIWDEREKVQNE

-328 VETLKKS
+328 IETLKKS

-364 DKLTSELSEN
+364 DKLTGELSEN

-617 AAINYLLGSVLIVDT
+617 AAINYLLGSVVIVDT

-791 QMNELQSRIKNFN
+791 QMNELQLRIKNFN

-875 QKEKI
+875 QKEEI

-945 TLRDDYALTFEAA
+945 TLCDDYALTFEAA

>member
-1 MKKVPLTELVLDGFK
+1 MPLTELVLDGFK

-364 DKLTSELSEN
+364 DKLTGELSEN

-675 QTATEI
+675 QTAAEI
-681 NQLEKQISS
+681 NQLEKQISN

-705 VDQSVKVENKLQK
+705 VAQSVKVENKLQK

-841 IDNNEKQAADLKEK
+841 IDNNKKQAADLKEK

-1074 TGIEIIAQPPGKKLQ
+1074 TGIEIIAQPPGKKLR

>member
-1 MKKVPLTELVLDGFK
+1 MPLTELVLDGFK

-242 KQKETIQK
+242 KRKETIQK

-364 DKLTSELSEN
+364 DKLTGELSEN

-617 AAINYLLGSVLIVDT
+617 AAINYLLGSVVIVDT